1 MFHNGKLF
9 TIGKLLPFICNSVLF
24 SMLHS
29 PYVCLFHQPSG
40 SKLTNLIAE
49 TNTAAIYM
57 LNTKITIQSKSFLM
71 PWT

>member
-1 MFHNGKLF
+1 
-9 TIGKLLPFICNSVLF
+9 
-24 SMLHS
+24 MLHS
-29 PYVCLFHQPSG
+29 PYVGLFHQPSG
-40 SKLTNLIAE
+40 SKLTDLIAE